1 MFEYLA
7 KCSAL
12 GFVSG
17 LGLGTALKEAE
28 KPEDQRNNV
37 KLVGG
42 AGVAL
47 VGMVAVGVVMANRW
61 DELTK

>member
-1 MFEYLA
+1 MLEYFA
-7 KCSAL
+7 KCAAL

-17 LGLGTALKEAE
+17 LGLGAALKEAE
-28 KPEDQRNNV
+28 KSEDQRNNA
-37 KLVGG
+37 KLIGG

-47 VGMVAVGVVMANRW
+47 VGMVTVGVVMANRW

>member
-1 MFEYLA
+1 MLEYFA
-7 KCSAL
+7 KCAAL

-28 KPEDQRNNV
+28 KPVDQRNNA
-37 KLVGG
+37 KLIGG
-42 AGVAL
+42 VGVAL
-47 VGMVAVGVVMANRW
+47 VGMVTVGVVMANRW